1 MTCSVFKVTVL
12 LFVIMAGLGL
22 ALLTGF
28 VREGPSGV
36 LKTVFRSVGEPPMET
51 TSLPS
56 DISVL
61 QVPEPIMTPAP
72 TEELKIGPPVAI
84 ALSSNAD
91 MSSQYA
97 ALDNASAPHSWGA
110 PRLFEAFLFF
120 KEIELLEIRLAELYD
135 AVEKFIVVETLQ
147 TFQGPG
153 KESYF
158 KGVEH
163 LLPRKYIGKILHY
176 QCSQLD
182 GRGSWDRE
190 ASARDCVKRAVLAA
204 GARRYD
210 LVHFNDAD
218 EIARLSTMTSI
229 IGRTKDIMLA
239 GDEAAGVPK
248 LKQMF
253 PMGIEM
259 QYYVHNFL
267 TVPRSDPPWIS
278 ELFLLL
284 DASSFRHMRRR
295 YTPLA
300 STVRDGGWHCSWC
313 FPTVKQFA
321 EKFHAYSHTETVDS
335 RNYAADHVWKCTCDA
350 QNIFRFRGPFRDNVR
365 IPRDTGVTKVPQYLQ
380 ERASDPRFMFLVPDR
395 NSCRIALE

>member
-1 MTCSVFKVTVL
+1 MACSSVFKVSVL
-12 LFVIMAGLGL
+12 TLMLIITGLGV
-22 ALLTGF
+22 ALTGF
-28 VREGPSGV
+28 VREGPRGGM
-36 LKTVFRSVGEPPMET
+36 LTALPLPP
-51 TSLPS
+51 P
-56 DISVL
+56 
-61 QVPEPIMTPAP
+61 P
-72 TEELKIGPPVAI
+72 TEELKIRPPVI
-84 ALSSNAD
+84 INISID
-91 MSSQYA
+91 TEVSSQQA

-120 KEIELLEIRLAELYD
+120 KEIELLEIRLAELHD
-135 AVEKFIVVETLQ
+135 VVEKFIVVETLQ

-163 LLPRKYIGKILHY
+163 LLPRKYISKILHY
-176 QCSQLD
+176 QCSHLD

-190 ASARDCVKRAVLAA
+190 ASARECVKRAVLAA

-218 EIARLSTMTSI
+218 EIARLSTMSSI
-229 IGRTKDIMLA
+229 MSRTKDIMVA
-239 GDEAAGVPK
+239 GDESAGVPK
-248 LKQMF
+248 LRQIF

-259 QYYVHNFL
+259 QYYAQNFL
-267 TVPRSDPPWIS
+267 TVPRSGSTWIS

-284 DASSFRHMRRR
+284 DARSFHDMRRR

-300 STVRDGGWHCSWC
+300 STVRHGGWHCSWC

-321 EKFHAYSHTETVDS
+321 EKFHAYSHTETVDR

-350 QNIFRFRGPFRDNVR
+350 QNIFRFRGPIVDNVR